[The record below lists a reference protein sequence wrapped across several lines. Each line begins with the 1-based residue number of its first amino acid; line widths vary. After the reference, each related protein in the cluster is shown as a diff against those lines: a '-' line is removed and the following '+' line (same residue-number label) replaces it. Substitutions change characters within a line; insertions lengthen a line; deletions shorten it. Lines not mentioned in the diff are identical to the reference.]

1 MSENM
6 IEKKMRLGD
15 LFDFYGELLTEKQ
28 KNILFLYCMQDL
40 SFGEISEELGIS
52 RQAVFDTIRRVDDIL
67 NNFETKLSLLE
78 KFRYTQKV
86 IKEINSEIMDIKE
99 AEEIEKNVN
108 LKNRLSKLAEL
119 SSSILD

>member
-6 IEKKMRLGD
+6 VEKKIRLAD

-28 KNILFLYCMQDL
+28 KNILFLYCIEDF

-52 RQAVFDTIRRVDDIL
+52 RQAVFDTIKRVDDIL
-67 NNFETKLSLLE
+67 NNFENKLSLLE
-78 KFRYTQKV
+78 KFRQSQRV
-86 IKEINSEIMDIKE
+86 IREINLEIMSIKE
-99 AEEIEKNVN
+99 ANEIEENSD
-108 LKNRLSKLAEL
+108 LKSRLSKLAEL